1 MSSQKTEHYELNQ
14 WQATDQVLRT
24 DFNADNAKIDGAL
37 AEKAQAADLEAL
49 SSTVSGLSATLNTE
63 ISQRQAADNGLQTA
77 LAAKGNCQV
86 YYGTYTGTGAGSTY
100 LSFPARPL
108 MVTIMGGNNWLT
120 AVQGNPDAMYKN
132 GGAGAGKVNATW
144 SGSAVTFQD
153 DRVDY
158 HCNISGQVYRVVAV
172 MDLAE

>member
-14 WQATDQVLRT
+14 WLATDQVLRT
-24 DFNADNAKIDGAL
+24 DFNADNAKIDAAL
-37 AEKAQAADLEAL
+37 ADKAEASALETL
-49 SSTVSGLSATLNTE
+49 SATVSGLSATLNTE
-63 ISQRQAADNGLQTA
+63 ISQRQEADSGLQTA

-86 YYGTYTGTGAGSTY
+86 YYGTYTGTGTGSTY

-132 GGAGAGKVNATW
+132 AGAGAGKVNASW
-144 SGSAVTFQD
+144 SGNAVTFQHENA
-153 DRVDY
+153 VY
-158 HCNISGQVYRVVAV
+158 PCNSSGQVYRVVAV
-172 MDLAE
+172 MDLTE